1 MEYEINGVI
10 STGDEDIGIIEFL
23 DRLID
28 FCEDQ
33 GWTFGGSVEG
43 EEMISKIF

>member
-43 EEMISKIF
+43 EEMIPKIF